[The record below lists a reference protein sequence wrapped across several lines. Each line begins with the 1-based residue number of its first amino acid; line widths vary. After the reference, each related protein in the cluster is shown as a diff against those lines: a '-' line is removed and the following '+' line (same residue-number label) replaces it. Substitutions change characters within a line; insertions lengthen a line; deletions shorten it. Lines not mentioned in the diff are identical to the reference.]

1 MNTYSNK
8 VTRTSPTGA
17 SSSPRNDS
25 TQVSTS
31 ASATNPTGANADT
44 RATFRA
50 MLRNCVQLS
59 GAARD
64 SCIDRAV
71 GAYPQS

>member
-1 MNTYSNK
+1 M
-8 VTRTSPTGA
+8 
-17 SSSPRNDS
+17 
-25 TQVSTS
+25 STS
-31 ASATNPTGANADT
+31 SSATNPTGANADT

-50 MLRNCVQLS
+50 TLRNCVQLS

-71 GAYPQS
+71 DAYPQS